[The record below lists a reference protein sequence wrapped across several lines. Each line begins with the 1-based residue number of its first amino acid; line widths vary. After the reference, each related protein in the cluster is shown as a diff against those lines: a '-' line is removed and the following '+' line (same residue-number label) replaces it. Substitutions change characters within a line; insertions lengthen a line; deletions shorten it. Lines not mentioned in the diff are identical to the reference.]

1 MARFGVPHGGR
12 AEGEVRWDPSAFL
25 LIYSHPGLLEFWSHL
40 LYFKKAMR
48 LNRNQIEHMA
58 FVIVRSLTKE
68 GKVTLEDKSKI
79 VEDIISLITE
89 EFQKEDQLDQEV
101 RDILSKHMEK
111 IRRENIE
118 YQTMFR
124 MIKTKLAKER
134 NIVL

>member
-1 MARFGVPHGGR
+1 
-12 AEGEVRWDPSAFL
+12 
-25 LIYSHPGLLEFWSHL
+25 
-40 LYFKKAMR
+40 MR
-48 LNRNQIEHMA
+48 LNKNQIEHLA
-58 FVIVRSLTKE
+58 FLIVRNLQKD
-68 GKVTLEDKSKI
+68 GKVLLEDKDKLLEELI
-79 VEDIISLITE
+79 ALITD

-101 RDILSKHMEK
+101 REILSKHMEK

>member
-1 MARFGVPHGGR
+1 
-12 AEGEVRWDPSAFL
+12 
-25 LIYSHPGLLEFWSHL
+25 
-40 LYFKKAMR
+40 MR
-48 LNRNQIEHMA
+48 LNKNQIEHLA
-58 FVIVRSLTKE
+58 FLIIRNLQKD
-68 GKVTLEDKSKI
+68 GKILIEEKT
-79 VEDIISLITE
+79 SLIENLIGQLTE

-101 RDILSKHMEK
+101 REILSKHMEK

>member
-1 MARFGVPHGGR
+1 M
-12 AEGEVRWDPSAFL
+12 EV
-25 LIYSHPGLLEFWSHL
+25 
-40 LYFKKAMR
+40 MR
-48 LNRNQIEHMA
+48 LNKNQIEHMA
-58 FVIVRSLTKE
+58 FIVVRNLSKE
-68 GKVTLEDKSKI
+68 GKVIFEDRNKILEDI
-79 VEDIISLITE
+79 AALITE

-101 RDILSKHMEK
+101 REILSQHMEK